1 MVNDIGTMMKMTSE
15 KPYDQE
21 NPPEQQ
27 EQQDAGHDIEM
38 NDMTDEEKTEHLP
51 DQPDQPDDAS

>member
-1 MVNDIGTMMKMTSE
+1 MMKMTSE